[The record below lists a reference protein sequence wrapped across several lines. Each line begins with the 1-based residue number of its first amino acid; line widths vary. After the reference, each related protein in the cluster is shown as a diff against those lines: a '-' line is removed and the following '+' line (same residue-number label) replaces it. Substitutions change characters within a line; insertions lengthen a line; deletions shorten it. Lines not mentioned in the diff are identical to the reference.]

1 MGLSHDETLCMRL
14 NLQLDC
20 RIHVIAAKPKQSG
33 AAKEPGGTGPTSPP
47 WLARRSRPVSWSV
60 RGLTMADIRH
70 ELRTDTRL
78 GFQHV
83 WQQVVAAAGA
93 AAAALTGIVAA
104 TERNQEVTAW
114 DASTTA

>member
-33 AAKEPGGTGPTSPP
+33 AAK
-47 WLARRSRPVSWSV
+47 ARWDRANIPALVGQTVSASELVV

-83 WQQVVAAAGA
+83 CNKWWRQQG
-93 AAAALTGIVAA
+93 
-104 TERNQEVTAW
+104 RRQRP
-114 DASTTA
+114 